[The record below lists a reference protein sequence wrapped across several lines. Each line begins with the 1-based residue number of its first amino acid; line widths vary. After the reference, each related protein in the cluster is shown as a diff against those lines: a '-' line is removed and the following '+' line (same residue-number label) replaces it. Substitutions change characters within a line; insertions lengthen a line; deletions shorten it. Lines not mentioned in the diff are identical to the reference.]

1 MNSIMQTG
9 SNTPANTVVST
20 KVPLEYLLDYASG
33 ATPEPVALA
42 IATLLTMNPVD
53 AAVYRQLNA
62 VGGALLEALP
72 VNLAT
77 SEDMQLTSMMVQ
89 LDEVPQDAITAP
101 QLQAPSTVPTPLQLY
116 VGESFESVRW
126 HQVTQGVEEFVL
138 NTGTRGYRTALLRI
152 APGKA
157 MPLHRHGGLEMTV
170 VLEGAYDDVNGRF
183 ARGDLEIAGVH
194 DEHQPVADRLTG
206 CLCLAVLSAPLRLSG
221 FIGWFVNPFLRV

>member
-1 MNSIMQTG
+1 MDTNI
-9 SNTPANTVVST
+9 ADT
-20 KVPLEYLLDYASG
+20 KVPLEYLFDYASG
-33 ATPEPVALA
+33 AAPEPVALA
-42 IATLLTMNPVD
+42 IATMLTMNPMD
-53 AAVYRQLNA
+53 AKVYSDLNA

-72 VNLAT
+72 VHIAENDDMLLAAT
-77 SEDMQLTSMMVQ
+77 MAQ
-89 LDEVPQDAITAP
+89 LDAAP
-101 QLQAPSTVPTPLQLY
+101 HEFAPPVQSHATVPRPLQLY
-116 VGESFESVRW
+116 VGDSYENVRW

-170 VLEGAYDDVNGRF
+170 VLEGAYDDINGRF
-183 ARGDLEIAGVH
+183 AKGDLEIAGVH
-194 DEHQPVADRLTG
+194 DEHQPIADAQTG